1 MNCVSI
7 AESIHCS
14 TSALAMDANGGLAMA
29 EYIERERL
37 LRRFNIDDI
46 MNVNGTLISLED
58 ARNTISN
65 FPAADVAP
73 VVRCE
78 NCTSGIMSD
87 DNKYIIC
94 CRLGVGMELDDFCS
108 YGAWKN
114 NGGCSEWRSKK

>member
-1 MNCVSI
+1 
-7 AESIHCS
+7 
-14 TSALAMDANGGLAMA
+14 MA
-29 EYIERERL
+29 EYIEREAFLDYMKGTSRY
-37 LRRFNIDDI
+37 FNVKFDI
-46 MNVNGTLISLED
+46 E
-58 ARNTISN
+58 N

-108 YGAWKN
+108 YGERK
-114 NGGCSEWRSKK
+114 NGGDGHATD

>member
-1 MNCVSI
+1 
-7 AESIHCS
+7 
-14 TSALAMDANGGLAMA
+14 MA
-29 EYIERERL
+29 EYIEVTKILEYLDVMIRTLSYPLSELGEKEKAYIEGFKEARSVVER
-37 LRRFNIDDI
+37 FPAADI
-46 MNVNGTLISLED
+46 EGFKE
-58 ARNTISN
+58 ARSVVER

-108 YGAWKN
+108 YGERK
-114 NGGCSEWRSKK
+114 NGGGGYATD